1 MSWSKENEYSQLQI
15 FRKLTGSIRVKKN
28 SIKEEMKI
36 MKINYFKMIWYHG
49 KGKCEV
55 AYAGGCVD
63 PLTIKN
69 PAQIT
74 VISTKPRHG
83 THS

>member
-1 MSWSKENEYSQLQI
+1 
-15 FRKLTGSIRVKKN
+15 
-28 SIKEEMKI
+28 MKI
-36 MKINYFKMIWYHG
+36 MKINYFKLIWYHR

-63 PLTIKN
+63 PLTIEN

-83 THS
+83 TRS